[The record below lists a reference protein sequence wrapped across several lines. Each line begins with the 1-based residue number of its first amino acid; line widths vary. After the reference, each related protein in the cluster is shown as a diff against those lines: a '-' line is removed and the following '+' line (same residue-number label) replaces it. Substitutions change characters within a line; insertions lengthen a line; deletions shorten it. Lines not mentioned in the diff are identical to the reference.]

1 MEESL
6 QQKLQRVGNPV
17 HMLRNSAVGAYPFPI
32 PSEFSNWRDEQEAW
46 RNSAV
51 LLDQSF
57 HMTDLYVEGP
67 DVLRLLSDLGVN
79 SFQGFTRD
87 KAKQFVACNYDGY
100 VIGDAVLFGLE
111 HDKVNLVGRPPAAN
125 WVEFHARTGG
135 YAVSVERDE
144 RSISNPQP
152 RKTYRFEVQGP
163 NAVKILEHLNGG
175 PLPAIPFFQM
185 GEITIAGR
193 TVRALRHGM
202 SGAPGLEI
210 WGPAAEGP
218 EIKDALVRAGAGF
231 GMLLVGSRAYST
243 TAVESGWLPSP
254 LPAIYTG
261 DRMRPYREWLKSSSF
276 EANASLG
283 GSFESD
289 NIEDYYLTPWDIGY
303 GRLVKFDHDFIGKAA
318 LEREAVRAHR
328 KKVTLAW
335 NDEDVIRVFASLFN
349 RHDRYKYLDIPA
361 SQYATLPYDLV
372 LKDGAAAGIST
383 YPAYTSN
390 GRKWISLALV
400 DENVSANGT
409 EVRVLWGESNGG
421 SAKPLVERH
430 VQTEIR
436 AVVGPSPFAAVTR
449 DTYRSGAM
457 QG

>member
-1 MEESL
+1 
-6 QQKLQRVGNPV
+6 
-17 HMLRNSAVGAYPFPI
+17 MLRNSAVGAYPFPI

-318 LEREAVRAHR
+318 LERQAARAHR